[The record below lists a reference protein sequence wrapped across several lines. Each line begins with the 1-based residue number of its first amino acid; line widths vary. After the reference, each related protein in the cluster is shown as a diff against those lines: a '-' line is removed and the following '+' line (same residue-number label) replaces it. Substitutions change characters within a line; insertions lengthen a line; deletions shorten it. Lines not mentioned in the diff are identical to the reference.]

1 MFWRKNSSPP
11 TVDTSRETMNS
22 IPFDSYLETLKNTD
36 TIKRCGIVTECRG
49 LILESRGPQS
59 SIGEICHVN
68 LGSGDRVLAE
78 VVGFRN
84 NRLLLMPLGD
94 LGGIG
99 PGASITATGMP
110 YLVKAGLGL
119 LGRVLDG
126 FGSPIDRGGPPAI
139 TDTLPLTGEKINP
152 LVRNRIKD
160 TLWTQIR
167 AIDGAVTIGKGQRI
181 GIFSGSGVGKSITL
195 GMIARKVI
203 ADVNVIALIGERGRE
218 VREFIEND
226 LGEEGLKRSVIV
238 VVTSDHPAIL
248 KLQGAKVAVTLA
260 EYFRGLGMDVV
271 LMMDS
276 ITRVAMAQREVGLS
290 AGEPPTSKGYTPS
303 VFALMPKLLERAGTS
318 DKGSITGIYTVLVEG
333 DDTNEPVSDV
343 LRSILDGHIVLSRKL
358 ANHGHYPAI
367 DILQSISRVQKDVI
381 DKKHRKLVGELIDIY
396 ATYIDAE
403 DLINIGAYV
412 KGSNPRIDRAINRI
426 DSINAFLRQD
436 MNEFSPPEE
445 TLTLLEKA
453 VGGSA

>member
-1 MFWRKNSSPP
+1 MK
-11 TVDTSRETMNS
+11 S
-22 IPFDSYLETLKNTD
+22 IPFNSYLETIKNTD
-36 TIKRCGIVTECRG
+36 TIKRCGIITECRG
-49 LILESRGPQS
+49 LIIESRGPQS
-59 SIGEICHVN
+59 SIGEICHVKMRN
-68 LGSGDRVLAE
+68 GNKVLAE
-78 VVGFRN
+78 VIGFRN

-94 LGGIG
+94 LRGIG
-99 PGASITATGMP
+99 PGTSITATGMP
-110 YLVKAGLGL
+110 FMVKAGTGL

-126 FGSPIDRGGPPAI
+126 FGNPIDRKGPLAV

-152 LVRNRIKD
+152 LVRNRITE

-181 GIFSGSGVGKSITL
+181 GIFSGSGVGKSIAL

-218 VREFIEND
+218 VREFLEND
-226 LGEEGLKRSVIV
+226 LGEEGLKRSVV
-238 VVTSDHPAIL
+238 VTVTSDHPAIL

-260 EYFRGLGMDVV
+260 EYFRAQGLDVV

-303 VFALMPKLLERAGTS
+303 VFALMPQLLERAGTS
-318 DKGSITGIYTVLVEG
+318 DKGTITGIYTVLVEG

-381 DKKHRKLVGELIDIY
+381 DRKHRKLVTELIDIY

-426 DSINAFLRQD
+426 DSINSFLRQD

-445 TLTLLEKA
+445 TLMLLEKA